1 MNYIGQNI
9 KKIRLL
15 LEMTQIDF
23 AKTLHITQSA
33 LSKIEKGTDVIS
45 IEILER
51 AADVYSVTLDW
62 LILDK
67 GESPTKISLSV
78 DSSKNLINH
87 EEH

>member
-87 EEH
+87 E